1 MIVGKFV
8 FMLCP
13 AVGDGAR
20 IAGGRTSDRDGTA
33 AVRPGEDKSIERK
46 TNHADRESHERERKG
61 RQWFWNSF
69 GK

>member
-13 AVGDGAR
+13 AVGDGTR

-33 AVRPGEDKSIERK
+33 AV
-46 TNHADRESHERERKG
+46 
-61 RQWFWNSF
+61 
-69 GK
+69 